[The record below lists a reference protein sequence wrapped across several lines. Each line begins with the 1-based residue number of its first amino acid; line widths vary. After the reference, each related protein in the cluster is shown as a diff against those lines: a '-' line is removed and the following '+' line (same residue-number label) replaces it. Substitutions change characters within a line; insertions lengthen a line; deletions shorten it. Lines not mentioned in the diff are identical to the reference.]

1 MKHVEQSNMICEFYH
16 IMDQWLTLYEEGRSI
31 SDILK
36 EENCYRIAVYGMGV
50 MGMHLIDSLKNS
62 GVKVIYVL
70 DEKSVEYCNGIVTKT
85 LEDDLD
91 VVDVVIYTNPCEK
104 MDVIK
109 KIKDK
114 FSCKV
119 ISLAD
124 VVFSNLDMQ

>member
-1 MKHVEQSNMICEFYH
+1 MKYMGQGNMISEFYH
-16 IMDQWLTLYEEGRSI
+16 IMDQWLTLYEEGRNI

-36 EENCYRIAVYGMGV
+36 EENYYKIAVYGMGV
-50 MGMHLIDSLKNS
+50 MGVHLIDSLKNS
-62 GVKVIYVL
+62 GVEVIYIL

-104 MDVIK
+104 RDVIK
-109 KIKDK
+109 KIKNK

-124 VVFSNLDMQ
+124 VVFSNLDME